1 MQKSRRNALKLLG
14 AGAII
19 AGGGASIATQAQ
31 AKTSTLSPKI
41 AIIGAGLGGITLSAS
56 LIKAMPNAK
65 ITLFDKDEDF
75 YYQPGFT
82 LIAAGIY
89 SLKDVAYK
97 KADLIDSKVSWEKDN
112 IAQIIPESNQIIT
125 QGGETHSYDI
135 LVIATGVEYDFNAIE
150 GLSQEDLESGSSN
163 IATIYTPH
171 SALKAQKMF
180 DEIIAR
186 GKKQEKLTVFFSEQ
200 KSQNKCGG
208 ANKKIN
214 FLLNDLIHTNGIQSQ
229 VQTALFTGGASMLSS
244 PIHAK
249 MIEQLF
255 VARDM
260 PYHLLHQLV
269 AVDKTRNKATFQ
281 TSYILNGKRVDTE
294 EFIEREFDYLFMI
307 PTMKAHK
314 FITEAGLST
323 NAGNWVDVDKFSL
336 QHKNFNNIFA
346 IGDCAG
352 VPKGKTGASIRK
364 QYPVITQNIIA
375 HLEGRALE
383 AKFNGYTACPL
394 LTRYGKAVMVEFDY
408 NGAAPSLECF
418 GATRESY
425 LNWALKVYAMKAMV
439 MQGMIYARA

>member
-1 MQKSRRNALKLLG
+1 MQKSRRDALKILG
-14 AGAII
+14 ASALL
-19 AGGGASIATQAQ
+19 ASGVGVAQKAQ
-31 AKTSTLSPKI
+31 AKTSALSPKI

-56 LIKAMPNAK
+56 LIKEMPNAK

-89 SLKDVAYK
+89 NLSDVAYK
-97 KADLIDSKVSWEKDN
+97 KSELINEKVEWKKEH
-112 IAQIIPESNQIIT
+112 IAQILPESNQIIS
-125 QGGETHSYDI
+125 QNDKSYEYDI
-135 LVIATGVEYDFNAIE
+135 LVIATGVEYDFNAVE
-150 GLSQEDLESGSSN
+150 GLSEADLEGESGN
-163 IATIYTPH
+163 IATIYTPK
-171 SALKAQKMF
+171 SALKAQNLF
-180 DEIIAR
+180 RQIIAQ
-186 GKKQEKLTVFFSEQ
+186 GKEGNKLNVLFSEQ

-214 FLLNDLIHTNGIQSQ
+214 FLLDDLLQTSGLKNQ
-229 VQTALFTGGASMLSS
+229 VQTTLFTGGGAMLSS

-249 MIEQLF
+249 MIEQFF

-269 AVDKTRNKATFQ
+269 AVDKQKGKATFQ
-281 TSYILNGKRVDTE
+281 TSYMLNGKRIDSD
-294 EFIEREFDYLFMI
+294 EFVEREFDYLFVI
-307 PTMKAHK
+307 PTMRAQK
-314 FITEAGLST
+314 FISEARLST
-323 NAGNWVDVDKFSL
+323 NAGNWVDVDKFTL
-336 QHKNFNNIFA
+336 QHKGFNNIFA

-364 QYPVITQNIIA
+364 QYPVITQNIIS
-375 HLEGRALE
+375 HLEGKPLE
-383 AKFNGYTACPL
+383 AKFSGYTACPL

-439 MQGMIYARA
+439 MKGMIYARA

>member
-1 MQKSRRNALKLLG
+1 MQQSRRNALKILG
-14 AGAII
+14 ASALL
-19 AGGGASIATQAQ
+19 ASGVGVAQKAQ
-31 AKTSTLSPKI
+31 AKTSDLSPKI
-41 AIIGAGLGGITLSAS
+41 AIIGAGLGGITMSAS
-56 LIKAMPNAK
+56 LIKAMPKAQ
-65 ITLFDKDEDF
+65 ITLFDKDENF

-89 SLKDVAYK
+89 TLDDVLYK
-97 KADLIDSKVSWEKDN
+97 KAELIDEKVKWIKQN
-112 IAQIIPESNQIIT
+112 VAQILPNDNKIIAENGESF
-125 QGGETHSYDI
+125 EYDI
-135 LVIATGVEYDFNAIE
+135 LLIATGVEYDFNAVS
-150 GLSQEDLESGSSN
+150 GLSEDDLVNESTK
-163 IATIYTPH
+163 IATIYTPN
-171 SALKAQKMF
+171 SAVKAKKLF
-180 DEIIAR
+180 DEIIER
-186 GKKQEKLTVFFSEQ
+186 GKKGEKLNVLFSEQ

-214 FLLNDLIHTNGIQSQ
+214 FLLDDLLQTNNLKDS
-229 VQTALFTGGASMLSS
+229 VKTTLFTGGGAMLSS

-249 MIEQLF
+249 MIEQFF

-269 AVDKTRNKATFQ
+269 AVDKQKGKATFQ
-281 TSYILNGKRVDTE
+281 TSYMLNGKRIDSD
-294 EFIEREFDYLFMI
+294 EFVEREFEYLFVI
-307 PTMKAHK
+307 PTMRAQK
-314 FITEAGLST
+314 FISEAGLST
-323 NAGNWVDVDKFSL
+323 NVGNWVAVDKFTL
-336 QHKNFNNIFA
+336 QHKGFNNIFA

-375 HLEGRALE
+375 HLEGKPLE
-383 AKFNGYTACPL
+383 AKFSGYTACPL

-439 MQGMIYARA
+439 MKGMIYARA